1 MPTDLQLIRAV
12 EKATTGATV
21 LGLFS
26 LLSAYKRA
34 MADVD
39 NGVTS
44 RYLSECTPYNQ
55 RVWPW
60 CAGCTPQEVLKAV
73 ESALQSILSGASLTV
88 AMISFR
94 KEIALMAKRG

>member
-12 EKATTGATV
+12 EQATTGATV
-21 LGLFS
+21 HGLFS

-34 MADVD
+34 TKDVD
-39 NGVTS
+39 DGITS
-44 RYLSECTPYNQ
+44 RYLYECEPHNQ

-60 CAGCTPQEVLKAV
+60 CAGRTPQEVLQAS
-73 ESALQSILSGASLTV
+73 ELALRSILSGASLTA

-94 KEIALMAKRG
+94 KEVALTTKK

>member
-21 LGLFS
+21 HGLFS

-34 MADVD
+34 TEDVD
-39 NGVTS
+39 KEVTF

-73 ESALQSILSGASLTV
+73 ESALRSIISGASLTA
-88 AMISFR
+88 AMLSFR
-94 KEIALMAKRG
+94 KEIALAAKK